1 MCEVRRRSREP
12 MSPETPDRDR
22 PFDRTSE
29 PWSAGSV
36 EIPRTRGWWTQRRPG
51 PPLVDFP
58 GRGADPGEGDR
69 ARATGAGAGGN
80 GSARLPP
87 TGSDEPAGGA
97 AGPVPTRSATA
108 DDGRGTMAIWIAA
121 IGVVVLVMSVHFF
134 PSARLS
140 RVIVPI
146 VGLCAAIGFGARLQ
160 RKHPEEPW
168 LLRWLVYAMIVKEI
182 ASILRYRTL
191 VNSYGDVGDA
201 TVYDKY
207 GRRFVNIWLHTP
219 GAVAPHLDNLRK
231 SNFLRWF
238 TGIIYFLFG
247 EDMIAGFIAF
257 ALIAF
262 VGSYLWYRAAVVAL
276 PFLNRRLF
284 FLFVFFAPSIAFWP
298 SSIGKEA
305 LMQFGIGSAAL
316 GTAHLLRG
324 RIVRGIAV
332 AAPGAWLLWVVR
344 PHLLALVT
352 LGAAGAFLIGKSPRR
367 AKSDPVQSSLVKPV
381 GMIVVGFLA
390 LFAVS
395 QGANSLGLPS
405 LTLGSVQAELD
416 ATTVSTGQGNSSFN
430 NGGNSLSP
438 LHLPQGAVTVL
449 LRPFPWEVSSPLQI
463 LASLE
468 GLALAGFIVY
478 RRRSLAISLRRLRS
492 SPFLFYCWAVTLLYA
507 ITFQAF
513 ANFGL
518 LVRERSLVLPAL
530 YVLLCLEPGPGDE
543 EQSEARA
550 TASAVRAGRG
560 IA

>member
-1 MCEVRRRSREP
+1 VP
-12 MSPETPDRDR
+12 GARDR
-22 PFDRTSE
+22 T
-29 PWSAGSV
+29 AGS
-36 EIPRTRGWWTQRRPG
+36 GQAG
-51 PPLVDFP
+51 S
-58 GRGADPGEGDR
+58 GRGS
-69 ARATGAGAGGN
+69 GAGG
-80 GSARLPP
+80 GPP
-87 TGSDEPAGGA
+87 DAHGSDRPDESLPT
-97 AGPVPTRSATA
+97 PVPAPDAPSGTA
-108 DDGRGTMAIWIAA
+108 AIWLAA
-121 IGVVVLVMSVHFF
+121 IGVVVLILSVHYF
-134 PSARLS
+134 PSPRLS
-140 RVIVPI
+140 RVLVPV

-168 LLRWLVYAMIVKEI
+168 LGRWLVYAMIAKEI

-207 GRRFVNIWLHTP
+207 GRRFVNLWLHAP
-219 GAVAPHLDNLRK
+219 GAVTPHLDDLRK

-238 TGIIYFLFG
+238 TGIVYFVFG
-247 EDMIAGFIAF
+247 TDMIAGFVVF

-276 PFLNRRLF
+276 PFLDRRLF

-316 GTAHLLRG
+316 GTAHLLKG
-324 RIVRGIAV
+324 RIVRGLAV

-367 AKSDPVQSSLVKPV
+367 ASTDPVQSSLVKPL
-381 GMIVVGFLA
+381 GIIVVGFLT

-449 LRPFPWEVSSPLQI
+449 LRPFPWEVDSALQI

-468 GLALAGFIVY
+468 GIALAGLIVY
-478 RRRSLAISLRRLRS
+478 RRKSIAVSLRRMRS

-530 YVLLCLEPGPGDE
+530 YVLLCLESTPAETDRQPGELG
-543 EQSEARA
+543 
-550 TASAVRAGRG
+550 TASASGAGRVVV
-560 IA
+560 

>member
-1 MCEVRRRSREP
+1 

-22 PFDRTSE
+22 PFDRTSP

-36 EIPRTRGWWTQRRPG
+36 EIPRTGGGWWTQRRPG
-51 PPLVDFP
+51 PPLVDLPDRGIAPVGFGHDRLGRPTGPDSGSGGAGSAVGPP
-58 GRGADPGEGDR
+58 GGHDDRPRRPGESVPAPVTPADDR
-69 ARATGAGAGGN
+69 RGGF
-80 GSARLPP
+80 AI
-87 TGSDEPAGGA
+87 AVAA
-97 AGPVPTRSATA
+97 AG
-108 DDGRGTMAIWIAA
+108 
-121 IGVVVLVMSVHFF
+121 VVLLILSVHFF
-134 PSARLS
+134 PSPRLS
-140 RVIVPI
+140 RVVVPI
-146 VGLCAAIGFGARLQ
+146 IGLAAAIGFGARLQ

-168 LLRWLVYAMIVKEI
+168 LGRWLIYAMIAKEV
-182 ASILRYRTL
+182 ASVLRYRTL

-207 GRRFVNIWLHTP
+207 GRRFLGVWLHTQ
-219 GAVAPHLDNLRK
+219 GAVAPQLDNLRK

-238 TGIIYFLFG
+238 TGIVYFLFG
-247 EDMIAGFIAF
+247 QDMIAGFILF

-262 VGSYLWYRAAVVAL
+262 VGSYLWYRAAVIAL
-276 PFLNRRLF
+276 PFLNRKLF

-316 GTAHLLRG
+316 GTAHLLKG
-324 RIVRGIAV
+324 RIIRGLAV

-367 AKSDPVQSSLVKPV
+367 AKTDPVQSSLVKPL

-449 LRPFPWEVSSPLQI
+449 LRPFPWEVSSALQI

-478 RRRSLAISLRRLRS
+478 RRRSLAISLRRMRS
-492 SPFLFYCWAVTLLYA
+492 YPFLFYCWSVTLLYA

-530 YVLLCLEPGPGDE
+530 YVLLCLEPVSADE
-543 EQSEARA
+543 DAQSEEIGV
-550 TASAVRAGRG
+550 ASASRAGRG
-560 IA
+560 IV